1 MPKMGDAMTEGKVVR
16 WYKKQGDPLK
26 KGEPVLEIETD
37 KVNLDLEADEDG
49 FLDEITV
56 NEGEMAPVGGRLAM
70 IRTNGEAPPASKAK
84 PVREE
89 KLKAGSKA
97 EKRPAPPARQ
107 KGGEKGGERI
117 DERPEKNAAPEQPLR
132 LVKDDK
138 DYKDDK
144 DDKDEPGARQTQA
157 PPSSSDRSMR
167 SSPLARR
174 MAREMGVDLSEIQGS
189 GPSGRI
195 IAADISRASKESP
208 TQSKGRPTSSVAPVP
223 EKKRLERPS
232 PLEQKVIPLTAMR
245 RTIAKRLGE
254 STGPIPHFYLTIEVD
269 VTLLQAARQQLIEI
283 ENVKVSVN
291 DFVIRAV
298 ALALLHHPNVNAS
311 FGAEAITQHG
321 EVHIGIAVAT
331 PEGLIT
337 PVIRNADSHSLIEIA
352 EQVRTLAE
360 KARNRKL
367 KPDEYQ
373 GSTFTISNLGMFGI
387 EEFTA
392 IINPPNSAI
401 LAVGAAMMKPVVVN
415 GQVAIRERM
424 KVTMSCDHRVIDG
437 AAAAQYLQTLQQ
449 YLEQPL
455 RLFL

>member
-1 MPKMGDAMTEGKVVR
+1 MSEIIMPKMGDAMTEGKVIR

-26 KGEPVLEIETD
+26 KGEPLLEIETD
-37 KVNLDLEADEDG
+37 KVNLDLEAEEDG
-49 FLDEITV
+49 FLDEISV

-70 IRTNGEAPPASKAK
+70 IRTNGEAPAAAKAK
-84 PVREE
+84 PARQDKPKSASKSEE
-89 KLKAGSKA
+89 
-97 EKRPAPPARQ
+97 RPAPPARQ
-107 KGGEKGGERI
+107 KSGDKPDAPPRKA
-117 DERPEKNAAPEQPLR
+117 PAPEQSLR
-132 LVKDDK
+132 LVKD
-138 DYKDDK
+138 
-144 DDKDEPGARQTQA
+144 EPAAKERQA
-157 PPSSSDRSMR
+157 PQSSSDRSAR

-208 TQSKGRPTSSVAPVP
+208 EPGRGRPVPAAAPAP
-223 EKKRLERPS
+223 EKKRLGRPS
-232 PLEQKVIPLTAMR
+232 PLEKKVIPLTAMR

-269 VTLLQAARQQLIEI
+269 VTQLQAARQQLTEI

-291 DFVIRAV
+291 DFVVRAA

-311 FGAEAITQHG
+311 WGEDAITQHG
-321 EVHIGIAVAT
+321 QVHIGIAVAT

-337 PVIRNADSHSLIEIA
+337 PVIRNADRQSLTDIA
-352 EQVRTLAE
+352 GQVRTLAE

-401 LAVGAAMMKPVVVN
+401 LAVGAAMMKPVVLD
-415 GQVAIRERM
+415 GQVGVRERM

-437 AAAAQYLQTLQQ
+437 AAGAQYLQTLLQ